1 MSIRDFL
8 AKVSILLSDNENDR
22 VFFKEY
28 QKQKNT
34 GKMLKEDKLEKS
46 KKVCS
51 MEPMQ
56 PMSSMKKH
64 ASVLVF
70 ILLGLFSASLVHA
83 LGLGEITL
91 KSSLNEPLVAEIR
104 LLEVRDLA
112 KSQIKVKLAP
122 RDAFQRAGV
131 ERAFFLN
138 DITFE
143 VDLSDRS
150 MPLIRLQSTKT
161 VVEPYLNFLLEV
173 QWPSGRLLRE
183 YTLLMDLPIFDS
195 ASSSSKVTT
204 PAAKTNIPS
213 VKSKQ
218 QATKPTPNKA
228 EKSSVSPS
236 FSTRSA
242 PANSAPSATAES
254 SATQESMPTEYQ
266 IVEGDTLWDI
276 ALRTRLDQSV
286 IVHQSMLAIQRKN
299 PEAFIDGNINLLR
312 KGEVLR
318 LPNKAEMLSVSTRQA
333 IAEVA
338 RQNRQW
344 SSQTNTGAVLK
355 GDSAASPLNDS
366 QSSAPTGRLK
376 LSAIDNLPTST
387 AEISGGGGTGNSL
400 ENQLVAAQEELDRT
414 NQENKELSERVEQLE
429 AQIDTMEKLI
439 AVSNDKLRAL
449 QLAATEK
456 NTSDATGEI
465 IEDAE
470 LKLQSRGTGDSPT
483 QVERPMV
490 PEEKMTEVSEPD
502 TDSQQPETSA
512 LPQTNTSSASAA
524 PETITQTEAP
534 IASEPVTETERNI
547 VDAIKDNINYIA
559 GAVIALLFF
568 VMLLLRFRKKDSEDE
583 LDIIDEIGSVDE
595 ENNQQEDIIT
605 EQFDEDSDSSI
616 VDDELNLDGDQFE
629 ESIDDDVDAIDKAN
643 IFISLGQYEQAEK
656 LLLREIETN
665 PDNVNARLNLLKV
678 YSETKNVGE
687 FDVQY
692 AQLLPMGNASINEKA
707 KALRDAI
714 PNAGDFDV
722 SQYVSEDADQF
733 SFDDQP
739 DLDKDLQS
747 LTETGN
753 IHDGKDDISLDLDF
767 SGFDKELTE
776 DQSLSEENKQTEY
789 TPDEE
794 APSITTEDGLLTDDK
809 QDTFDDMSLDFDDD
823 LSIEDNQ
830 DDSDLLTP
838 EKDNLIEPE
847 SIDFSTEFDPETEL
861 ADVESDTQTL
871 TTPTKESSDGE
882 DSDMQL
888 SSDQVDMASLDKEI
902 SSIIDDQ
909 PEAEAPGQPDDQL
922 DFDSNLNDLDNDLN
936 TLSDDSDEVET
947 KLELALAY
955 LDMGDSGGAKD
966 ILSEVIE
973 EGTPEQQNKARDLL
987 NKL

>member
-56 PMSSMKKH
+56 PMSSMKNH
-64 ASVLVF
+64 ASALVF
-70 ILLGLFSASLVHA
+70 TLLGLFSANLVHA

-218 QATKPTPNKA
+218 QATKPTPIKA

-276 ALRTRLDQSV
+276 ALRTRPDQSV

-318 LPNKAEMLSVSTRQA
+318 LPNKAEMLSVSTQQA

-449 QLAATEK
+449 QLAAAEK
-456 NTSDATGEI
+456 NTSDTTGEI

-470 LKLQSRGTGDSPT
+470 LKLQSRGTGDSLT

-512 LPQTNTSSASAA
+512 LSQTNTSSASAA

-605 EQFDEDSDSSI
+605 EQFDEDADSLI

-733 SFDDQP
+733 SFGDQP

-747 LTETGN
+747 LTETAN
-753 IHDGKDDISLDLDF
+753 IDDGKDDTSLDLDF
-767 SGFDKELTE
+767 SDFDKELTE

-789 TPDEE
+789 TADEE

-838 EKDNLIEPE
+838 EKDNLSEPE
-847 SIDFSTEFDPETEL
+847 SIDFSTEFDPESESV
-861 ADVESDTQTL
+861 DIGSDTQI
-871 TTPTKESSDGE
+871 PTGQSSDGE